1 MSTPP
6 AKILVTGPV
15 GAGKTTLV
23 RALSATPVVTT
34 DEASSVDIGK
44 ATTTVA
50 FDYGRC
56 EVAGR
61 RVHLF
66 GTPGQMRFGFMWE
79 ALSPGAHGL
88 VLLVPADRSADA
100 SAARHI
106 LGVVRATCPVPLVVG
121 LTRTDLAGADPLTPA
136 DAARALDVPTDAVHP
151 LDARDP
157 EAGRHLLR
165 DVLARAAAP

>member
-1 MSTPP
+1 MSTTP

-23 RALSATPVVTT
+23 GALSATPVVAT
-34 DEASSVDIGK
+34 DEVSSVDIGK

-66 GTPGQMRFGFMWE
+66 GTPGQTRFGFMWE
-79 ALSPGAHGL
+79 TLSPGAHGV

-106 LGVVRATCPVPLVVG
+106 LGVVRAVRPVPLVVG
-121 LTRTDLAGADPLTPA
+121 LTRYDLAADALTPA
-136 DAARALDVPTDAVHP
+136 DAARALDVPFDAVHP

-157 EAGRHLLR
+157 DAGRRLLR
-165 DVLARAAAP
+165 DLLARTAAA